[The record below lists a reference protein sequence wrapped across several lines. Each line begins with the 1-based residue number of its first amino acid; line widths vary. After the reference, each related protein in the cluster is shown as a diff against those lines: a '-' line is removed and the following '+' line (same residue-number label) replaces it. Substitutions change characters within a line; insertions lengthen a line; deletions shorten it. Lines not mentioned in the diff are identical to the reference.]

1 MSLLG
6 YDSTGSGSIN
16 GLIQM
21 SANDMYSDDTYINY
35 STSPLNVGDE
45 LLRLQAEID
54 AIETEIITIGSG
66 YYGIYGSSNN
76 PTNTLAERVLFFN
89 QTIAQSGFTLVTPS
103 GGVAS
108 RITATYPGVY
118 TIYYK
123 INYDKVNA
131 TTSYDIRTWLM
142 KNGTDVNFST
152 TIHTLPTASVFFQA
166 SGQFTISLAASDY
179 LEVVWYSPDTNASSD
194 ILDYQASAAPAPQ
207 VSSQFVCIQQVANT
221 TSGHSDIITVGST
234 TTLAAGSPATVT
246 DTTTIY
252 PSYTEHTLAFGIPA
266 GPQGTPGT
274 NGTNGTNGATGPEGP
289 RGPKGD
295 TGATGPKG
303 DKGDTGDT
311 NATAIAALVLAT
323 TAQATAAGAA
333 AAIVA
338 TNAVVDAQGISIGIL
353 QTEMDTA
360 QTDILALQVKTT
372 DITYN
377 SLSGTDFGR
386 TIRIA
391 DFGGGGYAAVFGSN
405 SGVDNTLLR
414 KLICPQIIAAGGTS
428 SFDSLTTTNNL
439 ETNGNLVVAGNSF
452 FSSTTRAKKK
462 LVLFDNNAGYVND
475 DINASTIY
483 TTTNGAANNICYGLD
498 TNGGSHIFTYANTT
512 TTRKNLLEMYSST
525 TKSSTEF
532 FSILNS
538 QLGGESQKISF
549 EDYSTVDYLIMRWK
563 SGQAGSQLQDGYIAV
578 TSGTDDVLNDGV
590 MELKSGK
597 IELIANTKPITLT
610 AQTGITSLSNTG
622 NISTTATT
630 GNISNT
636 ATAGSI
642 SNTANTTITNTAGT
656 GITTTATTGNINTTA
671 TTGDIN
677 TTATAGDINT
687 TATAGDINII
697 ATSGAITINTPAV
710 FSTISIGNA
719 TSAVFINGLVSMPNA
734 GNFSMVGS
742 FFQQF

>member
-6 YDSTGSGSIN
+6 YDNNDKTLSGDNDVYATNVYATNIYDN
-16 GLIQM
+16 NVDVGATLI
-21 SANDMYSDDTYINY
+21 T
-35 STSPLNVGDE
+35 
-45 LLRLQAEID
+45 LQAEID
-54 AIETEIITIGSG
+54 ALQGQINSSGTTG
-66 YYGIYGSSNN
+66 YYAIYGSSNN

-89 QTIAQSGFTLVTPS
+89 QTIAQNGFTLVSS

-108 RITATYPGVY
+108 RITATYAGVY

-142 KNGTDVNFST
+142 KNGVDVNFST
-152 TIHTLPTASVFFQA
+152 TLHTLPTASVRFQA
-166 SGQFTISLAASDY
+166 SGQFTISLNATDY
-179 LEVVWYSPDTNASSD
+179 LEVVWYSPNANASSD
-194 ILDYQASAAPAPQ
+194 ILDYQASVAPYPQ

-221 TSGHSDIITVGST
+221 DTGLGAVFEVAST
-234 TTLAAGSPATVT
+234 TTLPAGSSATIV
-246 DTTTIY
+246 DTTTTY
-252 PSYTEHTLAFGIPA
+252 PTYVNHSLAFGIP
-266 GPQGTPGT
+266 QGLQGV
-274 NGTNGTNGATGPEGP
+274 NGTNGTNGAKGD
-289 RGPKGD
+289 KGD
-295 TGATGPKG
+295 TGATGAKGDKGEKG

-311 NATAIAALVLAT
+311 NATAISALALAS
-323 TAQATAAGAA
+323 TAQATATATAVGL
-333 AAIVA
+333 VA

-372 DITYN
+372 DQSYTA
-377 SLSGTDFGR
+377 LSGTDFAR
-386 TIRIA
+386 TIRVANSGIE
-391 DFGGGGYAAVFGSN
+391 GGYSAIFGSN

-414 KLICPQIIAAGGTS
+414 KLVCPQIIASGGTS

-439 ETNGNLVVAGNSF
+439 ESTGNLVITGNSF
-452 FSSTTRAKKK
+452 FGSTTRAQKK
-462 LVLFDNNAGYVND
+462 LVLFDNNTGYVND

-483 TTTNGAANNICYGLD
+483 TTTNGTANNICYGLD
-498 TNGGSHIFTYANTT
+498 VNGGSHLFTYANTT
-512 TTRKNLLEMYSST
+512 TTRKNILEIT
-525 TKSSTEF
+525 GNNTKSSTTS

-538 QLGGESQKISF
+538 QLGGENQRILF
-549 EDYSTVDYLIMRWK
+549 EDYGLDILYMRWK
-563 SGQAGSQLQDGYIAV
+563 AGNSGSQVQDGSITM
-578 TSGTDDVLNDGV
+578 TSGTDNVQDDGV

-597 IELIANTKPITLT
+597 IELLANTKPITIT

-636 ATAGSI
+636 STAGSI

-677 TTATAGDINT
+677 IIATAGDI
-687 TATAGDINII
+687 
-697 ATSGAITINTPAV
+697 TINTAGLLK
-710 FSTISIGNA
+710 TISIGNA
-719 TSAVFINGLVSMPNA
+719 TSVVYINGLVSMPNA

>member
-6 YDSTGSGSIN
+6 YDNNDKTLSGDADVYATNVYATNIYDN
-16 GLIQM
+16 NVDVGATLI
-21 SANDMYSDDTYINY
+21 T
-35 STSPLNVGDE
+35 
-45 LLRLQAEID
+45 LQAEID
-54 AIETEIITIGSG
+54 ALEQQVITTGTTG
-66 YYGIYGSSNN
+66 YYAVYGSSNN
-76 PTNTLAERVLFFN
+76 PNNTLAERVLFFN
-89 QTIAQSGFTLVTPS
+89 QTIAQNGFTLVTPS

-108 RITATYPGVY
+108 RITATYAGVY

-152 TIHTLPTASVFFQA
+152 TIHTLPTASVAFQA
-166 SGQFTISLAASDY
+166 SGQFTLSLAASDY
-179 LEVVWYSPDTNASSD
+179 LEVVWYSPNTNASSD
-194 ILDYQASAAPAPQ
+194 ILDYTASAAPYPQ

-221 TSGHSDIITVGST
+221 DTGIGVVFQVAST
-234 TTLAAGSPATVT
+234 TTLPAGSAATIV
-246 DTTTIY
+246 DTTTTFPTY
-252 PSYTEHTLAFGIPA
+252 VNHSLAFGIP
-266 GPQGTPGT
+266 QGLQGVDGT
-274 NGTNGTNGATGPEGP
+274 DGT
-289 RGPKGD
+289 D
-295 TGATGPKG
+295 GATGPKG
-303 DKGDTGDT
+303 DKGDKGNKGDTGDTGPQGPQGDT
-311 NATAIAALVLAT
+311 NATAVAALTLAS
-323 TAQATAAGAA
+323 TAQTTAA
-333 AAIVA
+333 AAAAGLVA

-452 FSSTTRAKKK
+452 FGSTTRAQKK

-512 TTRKNLLEMYSST
+512 TTRKNLLEMYSNT

-538 QLGGESQKISF
+538 QLGGESQRILF
-549 EDYSTVDYLIMRWK
+549 EDYSAVDFLIMRWK
-563 SGQAGSQLQDGYIAV
+563 AGTAGSQLQDGSIAV
-578 TSGTDDVLNDGV
+578 SSGTNDVLNDGV

-597 IELIANTKPITLT
+597 IELLATTKPITLT

-630 GNISNT
+630 G
-636 ATAGSI
+636 SI
-642 SNTANTTITNTAGT
+642 SNTANTTITNTGGT

-671 TTGDIN
+671 TTGN
-677 TTATAGDINT
+677 INT

-697 ATSGAITINTPAV
+697 STAGSITINTPAV
-710 FSTISIGNA
+710 LSTISIGNA
-719 TSAVFINGLVSMPNA
+719 FSVVNINGLVNMPNA